1 MSNPFK
7 INDLVKRFDE
17 NTDTVY
23 IVVKTTLK
31 TCHVRVVRVGAA
43 TEIYVADYTEFYSI
57 LNRVEIDRSS
67 DAPFQEIIDVPKISP
82 SLSEE
87 VLKFKLS
94 IDDTI
99 KAIRDKVPLESYTAA
114 GWLPV
119 KFPEHLSIE
128 MLTSGTYRYKPHYI
142 TIGDTQVTA
151 PIRIQDK
158 RYDDKS
164 CEKVWGL
171 RLNKN
176 MVFPLSVSSARYNAV
191 RDKMNIRYWL
201 TEDEA
206 RAALNALNSLLE
218 AK

>member
-7 INDLVKRFDE
+7 INDLVKRFGD
-17 NTDTVY
+17 TDTVY
-23 IVVKTTLK
+23 IVIKTTLK

-43 TEIYVADYTEFYSI
+43 IETFVADYTEFYSI
-57 LNRVEIDRSS
+57 LNRGEVDRSS

-99 KAIRDKVPLESYTAA
+99 RAIRDKVPLESYTAA

-119 KFPEHLSIE
+119 KFTEHLTLRTIY
-128 MLTSGTYRYKPHYI
+128 SGTYRYAPNYI
-142 TIGDTQVTA
+142 SIGDTQVTA

-158 RYDDKS
+158 RYDDKY

-171 RLNKN
+171 SLNKN
-176 MVFPLSVSSARYNAV
+176 MVVPLSVSSARYKAV
-191 RDKMNIRYWL
+191 RDKMSTRYWL

>member
-7 INDLVKRFDE
+7 INDLVKRFGD
-17 NTDTVY
+17 TDTVY

-43 TEIYVADYTEFYSI
+43 TETYVADYTEFYSI
-57 LNRVEIDRSS
+57 LNRGEIDRSS
-67 DAPFQEIIDVPKISP
+67 DTSFQEVINVPKISP
-82 SLSEE
+82 SLPED
-87 VLKFKLS
+87 VLKVKLS
-94 IDDTI
+94 VDDTI
-99 KAIRDKVPLESYTAA
+99 RAIRDKIPLESYTAA

-119 KFPEHLSIE
+119 KFPEHLNI
-128 MLTSGTYRYKPHYI
+128 MTITSGTYRYAPNYI
-142 TIGDTQVTA
+142 TIGNVKVTS

-158 RYDDKS
+158 RYDDKT
-164 CEKVWGL
+164 CEKIWGL
-171 RLNKN
+171 SINKN
-176 MVFPLSVSSARYNAV
+176 LVFPLSVSSARYKAV
-191 RDKMNIRYWL
+191 RDKMNTRYWL

>member
-7 INDLVKRFDE
+7 INDLVKRFDD
-17 NTDTVY
+17 TDTVY

-31 TCHVRVVRVGAA
+31 TCHVRVVRVGVE

-57 LNRVEIDRSS
+57 LKRAEPESSS
-67 DAPFQEIIDVPKISP
+67 DAPFQEIIDVPKINP

-99 KAIRDKVPLESYTAA
+99 KAIRDKIPLESYTAA
-114 GWLPV
+114 GWLSV

-128 MLTSGTYRYKPHYI
+128 TLTSGTYRYKPNYI
-142 TIGDTQVTA
+142 NIGGIQVLA
-151 PIRIQDK
+151 PIKIQDK
-158 RYDDKS
+158 RYDDQPNL
-164 CEKVWGL
+164 EVWGIS
-171 RLNKN
+171 LNN
-176 MVFPLSVSSARYNAV
+176 NRVFPLSISIARYKAV
-191 RDKMNIRYWL
+191 RDKMNTRYWL